1 MGQRCSSVSN
11 WPGSQTSMKFLLVV
25 ALIYLP
31 NCYGYPDVRIENS
44 TPWKVEYNI
53 RYRSFF
59 CGDDKGQELEAD
71 EVGIHP
77 RGACLI
83 TSIEVT
89 VFDDRFYILY
99 DCDYQS
105 SGTSYSRFEI
115 EPLARGGC
123 KVTRL

>member
-1 MGQRCSSVSN
+1 MGVSN

-31 NCYGYPDVRIENS
+31 SCYGYPDVRIENS
-44 TPWKVEYNI
+44 TPWKVEYDI
-53 RYRSFF
+53 HYRSAF
-59 CGDDKGQELEAD
+59 CSDDKGQELEAD
-71 EVGIHP
+71 EVGTHP

-89 VFDDRFYILY
+89 VWDDRYWTQ
-99 DCDYQS
+99 CDYQS

-115 EPLARGGC
+115 EQVGRGGC
-123 KVTRL
+123 KVT